1 MRNFVPG
8 LVGACVLGLAGTAL
22 AITIAPLT
30 TGGRT
35 LAGPGKTTIAANATE
50 TVYTHVS
57 TNTDACTTVINSS
70 RAANVRITL
79 VGPAA
84 STVTLDVAFGT
95 AGTLCHDGVVRMDLT
110 CLSETAA
117 CATQWRVDTN

>member
-1 MRNFVPG
+1 MRKSISL
-8 LVGACVLGLAGTAL
+8 LVAAAVFGFASTAM
-22 AITIAPLT
+22 AQSAAPLT

-35 LAGPGKTTIAANATE
+35 MAGPGRTPIAANATE
-50 TVYTHVS
+50 TVYTHVA
-57 TNTDACTTVINSS
+57 TNTDACATAINNS
-70 RAANVRITL
+70 RSTPVRITL

-84 STVTLDVAFGT
+84 STVTLDLAAGT

-117 CATQWRVDTN
+117 CTAQWRVDRN